1 MKLRVARRRATRAL
15 LALVGIMLSGPLLVA
30 AGGDI
35 NFDADWRTADRSSA
49 GIAPPA
55 ATTPD
60 AVVQVY
66 AARAFNWRGLFGVH
80 TWVATKPAGA
90 GSYTVHEVLGW
101 KQARA
106 GTVVESRRDLP
117 DRSWYNADPWL
128 VREVRGPAAASLI
141 PQIEAAVASYPHAQ
155 RYRIWPGP
163 NSNTFVAWIARA
175 VPALRVAL
183 PPTAIGKDYLGAG
196 QVFGPAPS
204 GTGYQLS
211 FGGCFGA
218 LIARREGI
226 EFNLLGLVLGVDL
239 LRPALKLPGLGRVG
253 LAEDIAG

>member
-1 MKLRVARRRATRAL
+1 MNLRVARRRLTRAL
-15 LALVGIMLSGPLLVA
+15 LALVAILLSGPLLVA
-30 AGGDI
+30 ASGDI

-55 ATTPD
+55 VATPE

-66 AARAFNWRGLFGVH
+66 AARAFHWRGLFGVH

-90 GSYTVHEVLGW
+90 ASYTVHEVLGW
-101 KQARA
+101 KQGRA
-106 GTVVESRRDLP
+106 GTVVESRQDLP
-117 DRSWYNADPWL
+117 DRSWYDADPWL
-128 VREVRGPAAASLI
+128 VREVRGPAAAALI
-141 PQIEAAVASYPHAQ
+141 PQIDAAVAAYPHAQ

-175 VPALRVAL
+175 VPALEVSL

-196 QVFGPAPS
+196 RWFGPAPS

-211 FGGCFGA
+211 LGGWCGA
-218 LIARREGI
+218 LVARREGI
-226 EFNLLGLVLGVDL
+226 EFNLLGLVLGVDV
-239 LRPALKLPGLGRVG
+239 LRPALKLPGLGRIG
-253 LAEDIAG
+253 LREAVTG